1 MRERLRPETPNKTER
16 ENKNMAR
23 LDNVSICTGLAASFL
38 LFLAPIVF
46 PLQKG
51 DYLTDEEIEQ
61 LREAQDP
68 PQRIK
73 LLDEF
78 LKSRLERAKSLR
90 PEAPSKEKETEHA
103 SEKSDDSVSQKRG
116 STAKANSNKTQ
127 GKHTDKSFTDL
138 MGEYLQCLEEVSSNV
153 ENFSSVNIEPKA
165 YLKSLKSL
173 DQTLDEHRNWMIGI
187 STKLDKSEGNLVS
200 EISEELDELSQD
212 VKAGIQKANEQ
223 IKQLKEANKGKN
235 RR

>member
-1 MRERLRPETPNKTER
+1 
-16 ENKNMAR
+16 MAR
-23 LDNVSICTGLAASFL
+23 SNNVSTCFGLVASFL
-38 LFLAPIVF
+38 LFLAPMVS

-78 LKSRLERAKSLR
+78 LKTRLERAKSLK
-90 PEAPSKEKETEHA
+90 PEIPSKEKGAEHA
-103 SEKSDDSVSQKRG
+103 SEKSDESVPRKKAG
-116 STAKANSNKTQ
+116 TAKADSNKTQ
-127 GKHTDKSFTDL
+127 GKHSDKPFADL

-173 DQTLDEHRNWMIGI
+173 DQSLDEQRNWMIGI
-187 STKLDKSEGNLVS
+187 STKLDKSERNLIS
-200 EISEELDELSQD
+200 EISEELEELSQD

-223 IKQLKEANKGKN
+223 IKQLKEASKAKN

>member
-1 MRERLRPETPNKTER
+1 M
-16 ENKNMAR
+16 
-23 LDNVSICTGLAASFL
+23 
-38 LFLAPIVF
+38 VF

-78 LKSRLERAKSLR
+78 LKTRLERAKSLK
-90 PEAPSKEKETEHA
+90 PEVPSKEKSDESA
-103 SEKSDDSVSQKRG
+103 SRKKAG
-116 STAKANSNKTQ
+116 TAKADSNKTQ
-127 GKHTDKSFTDL
+127 GKHSDKSFADL

-153 ENFSSVNIEPKA
+153 ENFSTVNIEPKA

-173 DQTLDEHRNWMIGI
+173 DQSLDEQRNWMIGI
-187 STKLDKSEGNLVS
+187 STKLDKSERNLVS
-200 EISEELDELSQD
+200 EISEELEELSQD

-223 IKQLKEANKGKN
+223 IKQLKEASKAKN

>member
-1 MRERLRPETPNKTER
+1 
-16 ENKNMAR
+16 MAR
-23 LDNVSICTGLAASFL
+23 LDNISICFGLVALLL
-38 LFLAPIVF
+38 LFLAPSVF

-78 LKSRLERAKSLR
+78 LKGRLQRAKALKS
-90 PEAPSKEKETEHA
+90 EAPTNEKEGEHA
-103 SEKSDDSVSQKRG
+103 PEKNDDSVSKKKG
-116 STAKANSNKTQ
+116 STAKANSNRTQ
-127 GKHTDKSFTDL
+127 GKHPDKSFTDL

-153 ENFSSVNIEPKA
+153 ENFSTVSVEPKA
-165 YLKSLKSL
+165 YLKSLKGL
-173 DQTLDEHRNWMIGI
+173 DQSLEEHRNWMTGI
-187 STKLDKSEGNLVS
+187 STKLDKPERNLIG
-200 EISEELDELSQD
+200 EISEALEELSQD

-223 IKQLKEANKGKN
+223 IKQLKEARKAKN
-235 RR
+235 HR